1 MKYYGYFRS
10 SAAYRLRIAFGLK
23 GLAPDLIPVHLT
35 KDGGQQKTDAYRGVN
50 PQALVPSL
58 LTDDGDVLTQSPAI
72 LEWLEETYPEPPLLP
87 RDPLV
92 RAHVRAFAN
101 VTCCDIHPLQNLR
114 VLQYLRREYD
124 KDQSAIDAWCRKW
137 LGDGLAACEA
147 LAVRHGEHLFCFG
160 DAPGLADVCLVPQLY
175 SADRFGV
182 DLGSM
187 PRLRAIRAACDL
199 LPAFTAAHPSQQ
211 LDSEDRTSPHA

>member
-35 KDGGQQKTDAYRGVN
+35 RDGGRQKSDDYRAVN

-58 LTDDGDVLTQSPAI
+58 ETDSGDVLTQSPAI
-72 LEWLEETYPEPPLLP
+72 MEWLDEAFPHPPLLP
-87 RDPLV
+87 RDPIE

-101 VTCCDIHPLQNLR
+101 VICCDIHPLQNLR
-114 VLQYLRREYD
+114 VLQYLRREFGR
-124 KDQSAIDAWCRKW
+124 DQGDIDAWCRRW

-147 LAVRHGEHLFCFG
+147 LVARRDAHDFCFG
-160 DAPGLADVCLVPQLY
+160 DTPGLADICLVPQLF

-182 DLGSM
+182 DLGPM
-187 PRLRAIRAACDL
+187 PRLRAIRAACEA
-199 LPAFTAAHPSQQ
+199 LPAFAAAHPARQP
-211 LDSEDRTSPHA
+211 DYEA